1 MFPDDKAIRQPM
13 GLFLFDRGGV
23 DDYRNGRVRFAIALT

>member
-1 MFPDDKAIRQPM
+1 MFPDDKAMPM